1 MQTGAPNNIKNVSGP
16 APNFNSKRLAKIITA
31 IFVLLLPILWSIPA
45 GIRFYGYGAIRE
57 MVKIHAVVGSRH
69 MSKLTSEHFFVKYR
83 PEDRAEAELVL
94 ETAERFYEPVTEDF
108 GCKPRGRIP
117 IILYATKE
125 ELNQSF
131 GWEASESAM
140 GVYWAG
146 VIRELSPG
154 AWVTESEADRVR
166 EVFISSGPMAHELTH
181 LMVDYLTGGN
191 YPRWFTEGV
200 AQYEEYKLT
209 GFTLG
214 EPSQSLQP
222 PFYTMRELNRDFD
235 NLPDQTRAYNQ
246 SLAAVQYIVSHYGED
261 ALGLLIKELSHGYS
275 FGRAA
280 GKVLNLEED
289 QFEANWQTWVLQ
301 TDKGKKTSFSS
312 L

>member
-1 MQTGAPNNIKNVSGP
+1 MQTGAPKNIRNVSGP
-16 APNFNSKRLAKIITA
+16 GPNFHGKRLAKIITVV
-31 IFVLLLPILWSIPA
+31 FVLLLPILWSIPA
-45 GIRFYGYGAIRE
+45 GVRFYGYGVIRE
-57 MVKIHAVVGSRH
+57 MAKLHAVIGTRH
-69 MSKLTSEHFFVKYR
+69 MAKLTSRHFFVKYK

-94 ETAERFYEPVTEDF
+94 EAAERFYQPVTEDF

-117 IILYATKE
+117 IILYATKQ

-131 GWEASESAM
+131 GWEANESAM

-146 VIRELSPG
+146 VIRVLSPG
-154 AWVTESEADRVR
+154 AWVMDTEAGRIR
-166 EVFISSGPMAHELTH
+166 EVFLSSGPMAHELTH

-214 EPSQSLQP
+214 EPSELLQQ

-235 NLPDQTRAYNQ
+235 NLPDQALAYSQ

-261 ALGLLIKELSHGYS
+261 ALGRLIKELSYGYS
-275 FGRAA
+275 FNRAA
-280 GKVLNLEED
+280 RKVLNLEES
-289 QFEANWQTWVLQ
+289 QFVADWQRWVLL
-301 TDKGKKTSFSS
+301 TEK
-312 L
+312 